1 MTKLNMVKIEKK
13 SLTSKEIISKIY
25 RIRGEKMILDEDLAS
40 LYGVEVKRL
49 DNDYFWEIRRNT
61 QILFS

>member
-1 MTKLNMVKIEKK
+1 
-13 SLTSKEIISKIY
+13 
-25 RIRGEKMILDEDLAS
+25 MILDEELAS

>member
-1 MTKLNMVKIEKK
+1 MVKIEKK